1 MRQPTPPDSQTE
13 DPDSPTSYAFVSGTG
28 AVGADDE
35 WALIRYAGH
44 PIGEVVAVRG
54 DGLSLGRG
62 LDNDLCLPDAEVSRH
77 HAKLDLVLH
86 GDEGSLVMLRDLGS
100 TNGTFVNGQ
109 RVPPHDQALHLFDGD
124 VLRVG
129 GHAFKLKLL
138 DHLERNYHQV
148 VQAQTTR
155 DHLTGVSN
163 RATVLGYLEKHT
175 DLTRRYRR
183 PLSVVLCDLDHFKR
197 VNDTYGHA
205 TGDLALKLFGMV
217 LLRRLRTCDHAGR
230 IGGEEFLIVLPE
242 TLLKEALA
250 VAEELRTAIAGEPIS
265 PSDGSAPFQVQAS
278 FGVAQ
283 LQERDLNAGSLFARA
298 DMALYRAKALGRNRV
313 ECDDPL

>member
-1 MRQPTPPDSQTE
+1 MRQPIPYDPRTE
-13 DPDSPTSYAFVSGTG
+13 DPDSPTSYAFVSGVG

-35 WALIRYAGH
+35 WTLIRYAGH
-44 PIGEVVAVRG
+44 PIGEVVPIRG
-54 DGLSLGRG
+54 SGISLGRG
-62 LDNDLCLPDAEVSRH
+62 LDNDLCLPDAEVSRR
-77 HAKLDLVLH
+77 HAKLDLLVH
-86 GDEGSLVMLRDLGS
+86 ESEGRMVMLRDLGS
-100 TNGTFVNGQ
+100 TNGTFVNGV
-109 RVPPHDQALHLFDGD
+109 RVTPNDQPMHLIDGD

-129 GHAFKLKLL
+129 GNAFKLKLL
-138 DHLERNYHQV
+138 DPMERNYHQV

-183 PLSVVLCDLDHFKR
+183 PLSVVLGDLDNFKQ

-205 TGDLALKLFGMV
+205 TGDLVLKLFGMV

-242 TLLKEALA
+242 TQLKEALA
-250 VAEELRTAIAGEPIS
+250 VAEELRTAFGSEPIS
-265 PSDGSAPFQVQAS
+265 PSDGGAPFHAQAS

-283 LQERDLNAGSLFARA
+283 LQERDLNAGSLFGRA
-298 DMALYRAKALGRNRV
+298 DIALYRAKALGRNRV
-313 ECDDPL
+313 ECDDLV

>member
-1 MRQPTPPDSQTE
+1 M
-13 DPDSPTSYAFVSGTG
+13 
-28 AVGADDE
+28 
-35 WALIRYAGH
+35 
-44 PIGEVVAVRG
+44 RG
-54 DGLSLGRG
+54 DGISLGRG
-62 LDNDLCLPDAEVSRH
+62 LDNDLCLPDAEVSRR
-77 HAKLDLVLH
+77 HAKLDLLVH

-100 TNGTFVNGQ
+100 TNGTFVNGK
-109 RVPPHDQALHLFDGD
+109 RVPGNDEPLHLFDGD

-138 DHLERNYHQV
+138 DPLERHYHQV

-183 PLSVVLCDLDHFKR
+183 PLAVILCDLDHFKR

-242 TLLKEALA
+242 TQLQEALA
-250 VAEELRTAIAGEPIS
+250 VAEELRTAFGSEPIS
-265 PSDGSAPFQVQAS
+265 PPDGSTPFHVQAS

-283 LQERDLNAGSLFARA
+283 LLEQDLNAGSLFGRA
-298 DMALYRAKALGRNRV
+298 DVALYRAKALGRNRV
-313 ECDDPL
+313 ECDDPV

>member
-1 MRQPTPPDSQTE
+1 MDPPIE

-28 AVGADDE
+28 AVGDDDE

-54 DGLSLGRG
+54 LGLSLGRG
-62 LDNDLCLPDAEVSRH
+62 LDNELCLPDAEVSRH
-77 HAKLDLVLH
+77 HARLDL
-86 GDEGSLVMLRDLGS
+86 LVYGNEASMVVLRDLGS
-100 TNGTFVNGQ
+100 TNGTYVNGK
-109 RVPPHDQALHLFDGD
+109 RVPLDEQGFPLADGD

-138 DHLERNYHQV
+138 DHLERHYHQV
-148 VQAQTTR
+148 VQAQTTL

-175 DLTRRYRR
+175 DLTRRYHR

-197 VNDTYGHA
+197 INDTYGHA
-205 TGDLALKLFGMV
+205 TGDLVLKIFGMV
-217 LLRRLRTCDHAGR
+217 LMRRLRTCDHAGR

-242 TLLKEALA
+242 TQLSEAVALTEALR
-250 VAEELRTAIAGEPIS
+250 VAFEGEPIA
-265 PSDGSAPFQVQAS
+265 PPDAHAPFHVRAS

-283 LQERDLNAGSLFARA
+283 LQEQDLNAGSLFARA
-298 DMALYRAKALGRNRV
+298 DVALYRAKALGRNRV
-313 ECDDPL
+313 ECDDPV

>member
-1 MRQPTPPDSQTE
+1 MRQTTPFDAQIE
-13 DPDSPTSYAFVSGTG
+13 DPDSPTSYAFVSGSGTG
-28 AVGADDE
+28 GADDE

-44 PIGEVVAVRG
+44 PIGEVTAIHG
-54 DGLSLGRG
+54 SGIGLGRG

-77 HAKLDLVLH
+77 HARLDLLQH
-86 GDEGSLVMLRDLGS
+86 GNEGSLVVVRDLGS
-100 TNGTFVNGQ
+100 TNGTFVNGA
-109 RVPPHDQALHLFDGD
+109 RVIPNDEPLHMFDGD
-124 VLRVG
+124 VLRIG

-138 DHLERNYHQV
+138 DQLEQHYHQV
-148 VQAQTTR
+148 VQDQTTQ

-183 PLSVVLCDLDHFKR
+183 PLSVVLCDLDHFKD
-197 VNDTYGHA
+197 VNDTHGHA

-217 LLRRLRTCDHAGR
+217 LLRRLRTCDYAGR
-230 IGGEEFLIVLPE
+230 IGGEEFLVVLPE
-242 TLLKEALA
+242 TMLKAAQA
-250 VAEELRTAIAGEPIS
+250 VAEELRIGFADEPIC
-265 PSDGSAPFQVQAS
+265 PVDGSAPFHVQAS

-283 LQERDLNAGSLFARA
+283 LLDRDLDAGSLFARA

-313 ECDDPL
+313 ECDDPV